1 MIKSKE
7 FERVLNGLLNVAESD
22 WDLERLEKALHEAQR
37 KASDKR
43 FKLRQQN
50 FGKGE

>member
-7 FERVLNGLLNVAESD
+7 FERTLEELVNAQNNE
-22 WDLERLEKALHEAQR
+22 WDLERLERALTDARR
-37 KASDKR
+37 KTSDKR

-50 FGKGE
+50 FGQGK